1 MKQRPYA
8 VAEDGVA
15 AAGNVNWKVAP
26 RSVLALAHNR
36 PSWEAMIRR
45 LIDNPM
51 PVPSGLVVKNAS
63 KMRAAWSFESPI
75 PVSLTEINN

>member
-1 MKQRPYA
+1 
-8 VAEDGVA
+8 
-15 AAGNVNWKVAP
+15 
-26 RSVLALAHNR
+26 
-36 PSWEAMIRR
+36 MIRR